1 MASQLAPSSATFTT
15 ILGLFTVQLPSI
27 LVTTRVVAAEIL
39 LVIVVTPPGGSVR
52 TGWATPAIV

>member
-1 MASQLAPSSATFTT
+1 MASQLAPSSATFTI

-27 LVTTRVVAAEIL
+27 LVTTKVVATEIL